1 VKRILRSAG
10 AVALACLWAAGLL
23 AQTPQPSTQTGQTGQ
38 TGQMAQLAGQPAP
51 AALPPLPNELTLEAA
66 TERFLQRNLSVE
78 AARLEVG
85 VAEAERL
92 AASFRPR
99 PGLTITGENLGVSG
113 PSQFRNLYELGFI
126 VAQPIELGGRK
137 ALRREVAEHT
147 VSLAEARLANVLQRR
162 LLDLRRGYMEA
173 ALARANLEIARDN
186 QAAFAEL
193 VRLNTVRVKEGD
205 VAEVELMRVRV
216 EQVKFDSAVASAS
229 LAYQQAKVRLL
240 ELLGESDYAGA
251 DTLELRTP
259 LISVQVEPEI
269 ARLREVALQRRPEI
283 KMAEEEKALA
293 ESTLRL
299 ENSRG
304 KGEITP
310 FAGYKRLGNDD
321 TLTVGVTVPLPF
333 GNRNQSGIARAAAQ
347 KQVAETNYQLMRNR
361 VLAEVES
368 AYRAYMTAREQVR
381 AYEAGLLDQ
390 AEEAA
395 GVTAA
400 AYREGAA
407 TLIALI
413 DAQRARSEA
422 RGNYMKALF
431 DYRNSLFTLEQVTGA
446 EVN

>member
-1 VKRILRSAG
+1 MKRILRSTG
-10 AVALACLWAAGLL
+10 AVALACLWAACLA
-23 AQTPQPSTQTGQTGQ
+23 AQTMQMA
-38 TGQMAQLAGQPAP
+38 GQMAQTMQTAGQVAQT
-51 AALPPLPNELTLEAA
+51 ALSPLPNTLTLEAA

-85 VAEAERL
+85 VAEAERV

-113 PSQFRNLYELGFI
+113 PSQFNNLYEIGFV

-147 VSLAEARLANVLQRR
+147 ISLAEARLANVMQLR

-173 ALARANLEIARDN
+173 VLARANLEIAREN
-186 QAAFAEL
+186 QRAFAEL

-205 VAEVELMRVRV
+205 VAEVELMRARV

-229 LAYQQAKVRLL
+229 LAYQQAKIRLL
-240 ELLGESDYAGA
+240 ELLGETDYALA
-251 DTLELRTP
+251 TTLELRSS
-259 LISVQVEPEI
+259 LDSVQVDPDLP
-269 ARLREVALQRRPEI
+269 RLRDVALRRRPEI
-283 KMAEEEKALA
+283 KIAEEERALA
-293 ESTLRL
+293 EATLRL
-299 ENSRG
+299 EESRG
-304 KGEITP
+304 KGEVTP

-333 GNRNQSGIARAAAQ
+333 GNRNQGGVARAAAQ
-347 KQVAETNYQLMRNR
+347 KQVAATNFQLMRNR

-368 AYRAYMTAREQVR
+368 AYRAYLTAREQVR

-395 GVTAA
+395 TTMLA
-400 AYREGAA
+400 AYREGA
-407 TLIALI
+407 TPLIALI

-422 RGNYMKALF
+422 RGNYLKALF

>member
-1 VKRILRSAG
+1 MKRILRSTG
-10 AVALACLWAAGLL
+10 AVALACLWAACLA
-23 AQTPQPSTQTGQTGQ
+23 AQTTQTA
-38 TGQMAQLAGQPAP
+38 GQMAQTMQTAGQVAQT
-51 AALPPLPNELTLEAA
+51 ALSPLPNTLTLEAA

-85 VAEAERL
+85 VAEAERV

-113 PSQFRNLYELGFI
+113 PSQFNNLYEIGFV

-147 VSLAEARLANVLQRR
+147 ISLAEARLANVMQLR

-173 ALARANLEIARDN
+173 VLARANLEIAREN
-186 QAAFAEL
+186 QRAFAEL

-205 VAEVELMRVRV
+205 VAEVELMRARV

-229 LAYQQAKVRLL
+229 LAYQQAKIRLL
-240 ELLGESDYAGA
+240 ELLGETDYALA
-251 DTLELRTP
+251 TTLELRSS
-259 LISVQVEPEI
+259 LDSVQVDPDLP
-269 ARLREVALQRRPEI
+269 RLRDVALRRRPEI
-283 KMAEEEKALA
+283 KIAEEERALA
-293 ESTLRL
+293 EATLRL
-299 ENSRG
+299 EESRG
-304 KGEITP
+304 KGEVTP

-333 GNRNQSGIARAAAQ
+333 GNRNQGGVARAAAQ
-347 KQVAETNYQLMRNR
+347 KQVAATNFQLMRNR

-368 AYRAYMTAREQVR
+368 AYRAYLTAREQVR

-395 GVTAA
+395 TTMLA
-400 AYREGAA
+400 AYREGA
-407 TLIALI
+407 TPLIALI

-422 RGNYMKALF
+422 RGNYLKALF

>member
-1 VKRILRSAG
+1 
-10 AVALACLWAAGLL
+10 
-23 AQTPQPSTQTGQTGQ
+23 
-38 TGQMAQLAGQPAP
+38 MAQLAGQPAP

-229 LAYQQAKVRLL
+229 LAYQQATVRLL

>member
-1 VKRILRSAG
+1 MKGILRSTG
-10 AVALACLWAAGLL
+10 AVALACLWAAGLM
-23 AQTPQPSTQTGQTGQ
+23 AQTTQTA
-38 TGQMAQLAGQPAP
+38 GQMAQTMQTAGQVAQS
-51 AALPPLPNELTLEAA
+51 AQTALSPLPNTLTLEAA

-85 VAEAERL
+85 VAEAERV

-99 PGLTITGENLGVSG
+99 PGLTITGENLGVNG
-113 PSQFRNLYELGFI
+113 PSPFNNLYEIGFV

-137 ALRREVAEHT
+137 ALRREVAERT
-147 VSLAEARLANVLQRR
+147 ISLAEARLANVMQRR
-162 LLDLRRGYMEA
+162 LLDLRRGYLEA
-173 ALARANLEIARDN
+173 VLTRANLEIARDN
-186 QAAFAEL
+186 QTAFAGL
-193 VRLNTVRVKEGD
+193 VRLNTIRVKEGD

-229 LAYQQAKVRLL
+229 LAYQQAKIRLL
-240 ELLGESDYAGA
+240 ELLGETDYGLAT
-251 DTLELRTP
+251 TLELRSP
-259 LISVQVEPEI
+259 LDSVQVEPDLP
-269 ARLREVALQRRPEI
+269 RLRDVALRRRPEI
-283 KMAEEEKALA
+283 KIAEGEQALA
-293 ESTLRL
+293 EATLRL
-299 ENSRG
+299 EESRG
-304 KGEITP
+304 KGEVTP
-310 FAGYKRLGNDD
+310 FAGYKRLGDD
-321 TLTVGVTVPLPF
+321 NTLTVGVTVPLPF

>member
-1 VKRILRSAG
+1 M
-10 AVALACLWAAGLL
+10 
-23 AQTPQPSTQTGQTGQ
+23 AQTP
-38 TGQMAQLAGQPAP
+38 QLAGQPAP

-193 VRLNTVRVKEGD
+193 VRLNTVRVIEGD

-310 FAGYKRLGNDD
+310 FAGYKRLGNDG

-333 GNRNQSGIARAAAQ
+333 GNRNQGGIARAAAQ

>member
-1 VKRILRSAG
+1 
-10 AVALACLWAAGLL
+10 
-23 AQTPQPSTQTGQTGQ
+23 
-38 TGQMAQLAGQPAP
+38 MAQLAGQPAP

>member
-1 VKRILRSAG
+1 
-10 AVALACLWAAGLL
+10 
-23 AQTPQPSTQTGQTGQ
+23 
-38 TGQMAQLAGQPAP
+38 MAQLAGQPAP

-400 AYREGAA
+400 AYREARALGGARQ
-407 TLIALI
+407 LH
-413 DAQRARSEA
+413 E
-422 RGNYMKALF
+422 
-431 DYRNSLFTLEQVTGA
+431 GA
-446 EVN
+446 F